1 MRHAQRSSSHVR
13 ATGPAPPRAPRAAR
27 PVQYPESDGKPMSET
42 PVHWHAMVDF
52 ASPLH
57 GFLKVRPDAY
67 VGSNMLMYYEEGN
80 NKRRV
85 SPDVFVAFGVPKLP
99 ERRVWL
105 TWEEG
110 KGPDFVLE
118 VTSRSTRRED
128 EVGKK
133 ALYERLEVREYW
145 QFDPLGEYLDPRL
158 RGYVLG
164 ADGRYREVALEER
177 DGALCHDS
185 LLGVTLQLE
194 GERLR
199 LFDPKRA
206 EYLLTHAEE
215 RQARQAV
222 EAERDGERQARRAA
236 EARLAELERRL
247 RGE

>member
-1 MRHAQRSSSHVR
+1 MRQAQRSSSPVR
-13 ATGPAPPRAPRAAR
+13 GTGPAPPRAPQAAR
-27 PVQYPESDGKPMSET
+27 PVRYPESDGKPMSET

-57 GFLKVRPDAY
+57 GFLKDRPDAY

-105 TWEEG
+105 VWEEG

-164 ADGRYREVALEER
+164 ADGEYREVALEER

-185 LLGVTLQLE
+185 LLGVTLRLE

-199 LFDPKRA
+199 LFDPKRG

-222 EAERDGERQARRAA
+222 EAERDRALEAQRIA
-236 EARLAELERRL
+236 EARMAELERRL